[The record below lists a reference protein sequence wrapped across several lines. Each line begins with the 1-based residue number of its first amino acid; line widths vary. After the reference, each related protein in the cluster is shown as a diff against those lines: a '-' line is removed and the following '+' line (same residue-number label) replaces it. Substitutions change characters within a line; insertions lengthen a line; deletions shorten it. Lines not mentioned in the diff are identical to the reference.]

1 MNRSDLDG
9 LGYRGKTVVL
19 TGGSSGMGEAAARL
33 LGDLGAQVH
42 IADIAEPQVACAS
55 HVPVDLADPA
65 SIEAAAAQLSSAGP
79 IDFLLPVAGIPPHVR
94 GPLGCMLVNYAGT
107 RIFTE
112 ALLPQMRDGGSI
124 GLIASVAARYWQSHL
139 EENLKIAA
147 IPDFAGIKAFYEAN
161 PAALRDG
168 YSPSKELLF
177 VWIQQLA
184 PRLAAERRI
193 RINCTAPCPVDT
205 AFMAATMPNMP
216 EGFMASY
223 PFPLMDRMPTAEEQA
238 WSLLL
243 LASPL
248 NATVTGTML
257 YTDQGY
263 AGGLITG
270 ALSPAG
276 GGGLAQS
283 NPFRSTKP

>member
-19 TGGSSGMGEAAARL
+19 TGGASGMGEAAARL
-33 LGDLGAQVH
+33 LGDLGAAVH
-42 IADIAEPQVACAS
+42 IAEIAEPKVACAS
-55 HVPVDLADPA
+55 HVPLDLADPA
-65 SIEAAAAQLSSAGP
+65 SIDAATARLAEIGP
-79 IDFLLPVAGIPPHVR
+79 IDFLLPVAGIPPHTL

-107 RIFTE
+107 RRFTE
-112 ALLPQMRDGGSI
+112 ALLPQVAVGGSV
-124 GLIASVAARYWQSHL
+124 GLIASVAARYWQQHL
-139 EENLKIAA
+139 EENLQIAA
-147 IPDFAGIKAFYEAN
+147 IPDFAGIRAFYEAN

-177 VWIQQLA
+177 VWIQHVA
-184 PRLAAERRI
+184 PRLAQERRI

-205 AFMAATMPNMP
+205 AFMAATMPRMP

-223 PFPLMDRMPTAEEQA
+223 PFPLMGRMPSAEEQA

-263 AGGLITG
+263 AGGLVTG

-276 GGGLAQS
+276 SGALERNS
-283 NPFRSTKP
+283 

>member
-1 MNRSDLDG
+1 MSRSDLDG

-33 LGDLGAQVH
+33 LGDLGAVVH
-42 IADIAEPQVACAS
+42 IADIAPPKVACAS
-55 HVPVDLADPA
+55 YVPVDLADPA
-65 SIEAAAAQLSSAGP
+65 SIDAAAAQLKSVGP
-79 IDFLLPVAGIPPHVR
+79 IDYLLPVAGIPPHTL
-94 GPLGCMLVNYAGT
+94 GPLGCLLVNYAGT
-107 RIFTE
+107 RMFTE
-112 ALLPQMRDGGSI
+112 AMLGQVQDGGSV

-139 EENLKIAA
+139 EENLKVAA

-161 PAALRDG
+161 PGALRDG

-177 VWIQQLA
+177 VWIQQAA
-184 PRLAAERRI
+184 PQLAATRRI

-205 AFMAATMPNMP
+205 AFMAATIPKMP

-223 PFPLMDRMPTAEEQA
+223 PFPLMGRMPTAEEQA

-243 LASPL
+243 LCSPL

-263 AGGLITG
+263 AGGLLTG

-276 GGGLAQS
+276 S
-283 NPFRSTKP
+283 NPPPSNS

>member
-19 TGGSSGMGEAAARL
+19 TGGASGMGEAAAQL
-33 LGDLGAQVH
+33 LGDLGAAVH
-42 IADIAEPQVACAS
+42 IADIAAPKVACTNY
-55 HVPVDLADPA
+55 VPVDLADPA
-65 SIEAAAAQLSSAGP
+65 SITEAAAQLTSAGP

-107 RIFTE
+107 RMFTE
-112 ALLPQMRDGGSI
+112 ALLPQVQDGGSI

-147 IPDFAGIKAFYEAN
+147 IPDFSGVQAFYEAN

-168 YSPSKELLF
+168 YSPSKELLY
-177 VWIQQLA
+177 VWIQRVA

-193 RINCTAPCPVDT
+193 RINCIAPCPVDT
-205 AFMAATMPNMP
+205 AFMEATIPRMP

-223 PFPLMDRMPTAEEQA
+223 PFPLMGRMPTAEEQA
-238 WSLLL
+238 WSLILL
-243 LASPL
+243 CSPL

-263 AGGLITG
+263 AGGLVTG
-270 ALSPAG
+270 ALQPAS
-276 GGGLAQS
+276 S
-283 NPFRSTKP
+283 NPPPSKS

>member
-19 TGGSSGMGEAAARL
+19 TGGASGMGEAAARL
-33 LGDLGAQVH
+33 LGNLGARVH
-42 IADIAEPQVACAS
+42 IADIAEPKVACAGY
-55 HVPVDLADPA
+55 VPVDLGDPA
-65 SIEAAAAQLSSAGP
+65 SIDAAAGQLKSVGP
-79 IDFLLPVAGIPPHVR
+79 IDFLFPVAGIPPHVL

-107 RIFTE
+107 RRFAE
-112 ALLPQMRDGGSI
+112 ALIPQIREGGSI

-139 EENLKIAA
+139 EESLQVVA

-177 VWIQQLA
+177 VWIQQVA
-184 PRLAAERRI
+184 PRLAQERRI

-205 AFMAATMPNMP
+205 AFMEATIPRMPK
-216 EGFMASY
+216 GFMASY
-223 PFPLMDRMPTAEEQA
+223 PFPLMGRMPTAEEQA
-238 WSLLL
+238 WSLILL
-243 LASPL
+243 SSPL
-248 NATVTGTML
+248 NSTVTGTML

-263 AGGLITG
+263 AGGLVTG
-270 ALSPAG
+270 ALLPAS
-276 GGGLAQS
+276 S
-283 NPFRSTKP
+283 NAPPSNS